1 MQDQDTKKP
10 NTQDDLGELKSLTQ
24 GAEDMGFSL
33 DDILAE
39 YGTRRSTERSAV
51 PVGLD
56 LPWPEAKQSPRNKDN
71 LLQFPGGNNL
81 HEQIRGLT

>member
-39 YGTRRSTERSAV
+39 YGTRRST
-51 PVGLD
+51 
-56 LPWPEAKQSPRNKDN
+56 
-71 LLQFPGGNNL
+71 
-81 HEQIRGLT
+81 

>member
-39 YGTRRSTERSAV
+39 YGTRRSTERSAAYQRRRHGISAAEPGGDYV
-51 PVGLD
+51 AWPVGVR
-56 LPWPEAKQSPRNKDN
+56 P
-71 LLQFPGGNNL
+71 
-81 HEQIRGLT
+81 